1 METPGFG
8 DTNAGKNNEVYV
20 TYFIN
25 TLGPGDHIGV
35 LYFAKWLYPD
45 LFQDLDPQAVH
56 QEYID
61 KFQNVDYDLE
71 EHGVF
76 VYPNYDS

>member
-1 METPGFG
+1 AGFG
-8 DTNAGKNNEVYV
+8 ETNAGKNGRIYV

-25 TLGPGDHIGV
+25 TLGAGDHIGV

-45 LFQDLDPQAVH
+45 LFGDLDPEQVH

-61 KFQNVDYDLE
+61 RFQNVDYDLK
-71 EHGVF
+71 EHGAF
-76 VYPNYDS
+76 VYPPMS